1 MSKKNTLLFGASLVT
16 VLGAIAVDY
25 ATSEAPKPTLAQ
37 DESFN
42 PCAAAVPKASGQRSY
57 DDLADEYSGGTTAP
71 TPEPA
76 TRPDA
81 VSGGNPCSTGAL

>member
-16 VLGAIAVDY
+16 VLGAIVADY
-25 ATSEAPKPTLAQ
+25 ATSEAPKPAIAQ

-42 PCAAAVPKASGQRSY
+42 PCAAAIPKVPGQRSY
-57 DDLADEYSGGTTAP
+57 DNLADEYSGGTAP

-76 TRPDA
+76 VRSNA
-81 VSGGNPCSTGAL
+81 VSGGNPCSAGAL